1 MCPWNLLSDPGF
13 KVTWSVPGKPS
24 TCLCPLRTG
33 PHVPRCLRWS
43 LSGPVVLTS
52 LLMHL
57 LLFSSPLVWIIKT
70 LAPPPPPTPTPR
82 RCPEP
87 SQLSPWVQ
95 TFLLFA
101 HPTLQGQGSQ
111 HIATWFNT
119 RASGNGLL
127 WTTPWTRGCVPRVT
141 GAVCPGG
148 QTPQRGR
155 PFRGFPTH
163 QWCRHLGRRAHPGL
177 GLASGKAQLARLD
190 PTPHSPRKSTKSKA
204 SAPSSP

>member
-1 MCPWNLLSDPGF
+1 MSLSFKDGAPCPPLPAMVPEWARGPDVITDAPPSVLKSPGLDNKDPG
-13 KVTWSVPGKPS
+13 
-24 TCLCPLRTG
+24 
-33 PHVPRCLRWS
+33 
-43 LSGPVVLTS
+43 
-52 LLMHL
+52 
-57 LLFSSPLVWIIKT
+57 
-70 LAPPPPPTPTPR
+70 PPPPPTPTPR